1 MARPRHLTGARLPRV
16 AFPATDGATVDLSA
30 LAGRIVVYLYP
41 RTGRPGQALPTGW
54 NGIPGARGC
63 TPQSCSFRDHFAEL
77 KRLGVGQLFGLS
89 TQDLDYQREAAER
102 LHLPFAI
109 LSDADLK
116 LTHALNPP
124 TFQ

>member
-41 RTGRPGQALPTGW
+41 RTGRPGQVMPTGW

-63 TPQSCSFRDHFAEL
+63 TPQSCGFRDHFADL
-77 KRLGVGQLFGLS
+77 KRLGGQQLAGLW
-89 TQDLDYQREAAER
+89 TER
-102 LHLPFAI
+102 TGERRRAGG
-109 LSDADLK
+109 
-116 LTHALNPP
+116 
-124 TFQ
+124 